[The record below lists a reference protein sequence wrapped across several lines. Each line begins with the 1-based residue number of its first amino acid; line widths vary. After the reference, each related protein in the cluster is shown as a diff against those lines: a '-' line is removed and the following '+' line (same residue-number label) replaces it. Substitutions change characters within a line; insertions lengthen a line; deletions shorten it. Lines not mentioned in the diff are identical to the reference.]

1 MSISLPFSYCEI
13 DLVAIFN
20 MHNGAIASTVLENR
34 KEAMMG
40 VGVLQTKDNYKH
52 NFWTEIRG
60 GRRIDTFEVFKSK
73 YTYLDK

>member
-1 MSISLPFSYCEI
+1 MINKIYYCVPT
-13 DLVAIFN
+13 LNAVFN
-20 MHNGAIASTVLENR
+20 MHNGAIASSVTIDS
-34 KEAMMG
+34 KG

-60 GRRIDTFEVFKSK
+60 GRRIDTFQVFKKK

>member
-1 MSISLPFSYCEI
+1 MSKIYYYVSNL
-13 DLVAIFN
+13 LAVFN
-20 MHNGAIASTVLENR
+20 MHNGAIASTVLNNTN
-34 KEAMMG
+34 KVTG
-40 VGVLQTKDNYKH
+40 KGVLQTKDNYKH

>member
-1 MSISLPFSYCEI
+1 MPNLTSVY
-13 DLVAIFN
+13 N
-20 MHNGAIASTVLENR
+20 MHNGAIASAVTS
-34 KEAMMG
+34 KKIKG

-60 GRRIDTFEVFKSK
+60 GRRIDTFEVFKKK